1 VFGESTIEELADS
14 RLKIEDSARVA
25 DSVNGASSPTG
36 ESPTYETIGN
46 NPSSGVHGDAG
57 SLGGPASSFSPS
69 PEEAASLGRGWNAS
83 LPASS
88 FYVALFRDAP
98 GVVGKLIR
106 WQTRS
111 RYSHAAL
118 VFDLDAV
125 LAIDD
130 TFDFF
135 KECEDCNSKFD
146 HSRSHK
152 YLTIEAREFR
162 GVRLTEGVVK
172 TWDTNVDLFAVEG
185 CISGSRVE
193 RDPTEVL
200 KRVWFW
206 AKDELAKDYD
216 YTMVARFVSRRQASR
231 TESEKWFCSEL
242 VFAALRKAGIEL
254 LRDVEPWAVSP
265 GLLAKSPLLNFVKT
279 IGPVPLPELLAK
291 EKAHQ

>member
-25 DSVNGASSPTG
+25 DSVNGASSPDRVG
-36 ESPTYETIGN
+36 IPLH
-46 NPSSGVHGDAG
+46 GVCDPASVGGAG
-57 SLGGPASSFSPS
+57 SALAVQATE
-69 PEEAASLGRGWNAS
+69 EEAASLGRGWNAS

-118 VFDLDAV
+118 VFDREFIRE
-125 LAIDD
+125 IDP
-130 TFDFF
+130 TYRLFCCGAEF
-135 KECEDCNSKFD
+135 NHGHALTHKFV
-146 HSRSHK
+146 
-152 YLTIEAREFR
+152 TIEAREFR
-162 GVRLTEGVVK
+162 GVRLTMGVV
-172 TWDTNVDLFAVEG
+172 TTPATNVDLFAVEPFG
-185 CISGSRVE
+185 ATPKAAPETGALPKI
-193 RDPTEVL
+193 
-200 KRVWFW
+200 WFW

-231 TESEKWFCSEL
+231 TESDKWFCSEL

-291 EKAHQ
+291 EKAHR

>member
-1 VFGESTIEELADS
+1 VFGESTSGE
-14 RLKIEDSARVA
+14 SAKQARSLTASGPIA

-36 ESPTYETIGN
+36 ESQTYETIGN

-57 SLGGPASSFSPS
+57 SLGGPASSP
-69 PEEAASLGRGWNAS
+69 
-83 LPASS
+83 

-118 VFDLDAV
+118 VFDREFIRE
-125 LAIDD
+125 IDP
-130 TFDFF
+130 TYRLFCCGAEF
-135 KECEDCNSKFD
+135 NHGHALTHKFV
-146 HSRSHK
+146 
-152 YLTIEAREFR
+152 TIEAREFR
-162 GVRLTEGVVK
+162 GVRLTMGVV
-172 TWDTNVDLFAVEG
+172 TTPATNVDLFAVEPFG
-185 CISGSRVE
+185 ATPKAAPETGALPKI
-193 RDPTEVL
+193 
-200 KRVWFW
+200 WFW

-231 TESEKWFCSEL
+231 TESDKWFCSEL

-265 GLLAKSPLLNFVKT
+265 GLLAKSPLLKFQKT

>member
-1 VFGESTIEELADS
+1 VFGESTSGE
-14 RLKIEDSARVA
+14 SAKQASSLTASGPIA
-25 DSVNGASSPTG
+25 DSVNGASSDRVGIPLH
-36 ESPTYETIGN
+36 
-46 NPSSGVHGDAG
+46 GVCDPA
-57 SLGGPASSFSPS
+57 SLGGAGSSF
-69 PEEAASLGRGWNAS
+69 
-83 LPASS
+83 

-118 VFDLDAV
+118 VFDREFIRE
-125 LAIDD
+125 IDP
-130 TFDFF
+130 TYRLFCCGAEF
-135 KECEDCNSKFD
+135 NHGHALTHKFV
-146 HSRSHK
+146 
-152 YLTIEAREFR
+152 TIEAREFR
-162 GVRLTEGVVK
+162 GVRLTMGVV
-172 TWDTNVDLFAVEG
+172 TTPATNVDLFAVEPFG
-185 CISGSRVE
+185 ATPKAAPETGALPKI
-193 RDPTEVL
+193 
-200 KRVWFW
+200 WFW

-231 TESEKWFCSEL
+231 TESDKWFCSEL

-265 GLLAKSPLLNFVKT
+265 GLLAKSPLLKFQKT